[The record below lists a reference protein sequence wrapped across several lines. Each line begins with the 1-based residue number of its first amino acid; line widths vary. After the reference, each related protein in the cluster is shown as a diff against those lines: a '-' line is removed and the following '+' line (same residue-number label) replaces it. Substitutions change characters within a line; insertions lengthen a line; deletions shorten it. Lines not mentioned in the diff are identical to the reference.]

1 MKNIIHLSAR
11 FLKFKRYVLPALFL
25 TVLQCVLQLCLPV
38 LMAEV
43 VNGGVMRGEL
53 DQIYYYGGW
62 MLAVCFL
69 LAVSGYFAKVLT
81 AIGAERFAL
90 ALRRELY
97 EKVSGMSVFTMSRFG
112 VGTLIT
118 RLTSDVECCSALMGA
133 FLQITLQP
141 LLLMIG
147 GIVMVWR
154 HQQWLGGIFTG
165 FAVVQIALMV
175 LFVRSTAPKFRW
187 LRVLNDRCNGLLQEV
202 FSRLRLVK
210 ILTREPRETER
221 FGELNN
227 TVLLAGISVQKV
239 VAVFQPM
246 MMFIVD
252 CAVAVIL
259 LFAKNNA
266 AMSAGALMETISY
279 AQQVLLSIVIG
290 GRLFQFLSEAVPS
303 AARMAEV
310 FQTEADL
317 PDGEDP
323 IESAVNCLEL
333 RDVSFGYSSSN
344 NVIEQ
349 ISFEVKRGTFTAVTG
364 ATGSGK
370 SVIADLCARLLDVRG
385 GAVLIDGCDIADFRL
400 ADVRRHIAV
409 VEKQESVISGTYY
422 ENISFGRDYVS
433 AEDVEKAAVA
443 AQCGPMIESSPEGYE
458 GEIYAMGRSLSGG
471 ERQRLAIARALAG
484 QPDILLLDDCTS
496 SLDHDTEAKL
506 FQAIRTGYPQ
516 MAVVLF
522 TQRTASASL
531 AERIICLEGGRIV
544 GVGTDE
550 ELKAGCG
557 AYLSLCP
564 AQAQGGT
571 ER

>member
-1 MKNIIHLSAR
+1 MKNIIRLSAR
-11 FLKFKRYVLPALFL
+11 FLKFKRFVLPALLL
-25 TVLQCVLQLCLPV
+25 TVLQCALQLCLPV

-53 DQIYYYGGW
+53 NRIYYYGGW
-62 MLAVCFL
+62 MIAVCFL

-81 AIGAERFAL
+81 AVGAERFAL
-90 ALRRELY
+90 ELRRELY
-97 EKVSGMSVFTMSRFG
+97 EKVSGMSVFTVSQFG

-154 HQQWLGGIFTG
+154 RQQWLGGIFTG
-165 FAVVQIALMV
+165 FAVVQIVLMV

-187 LRVLNDRCNGLLQEV
+187 LRELNDRCNELLQEV

-221 FGELNN
+221 FGDLNN

-259 LFAKNNA
+259 LFARNNA
-266 AMSAGALMETISY
+266 ALSAGALMETISY

-303 AARMAEV
+303 AARMSEV

-317 PDGEDP
+317 PDGEEP
-323 IESAVNCLEL
+323 IESAVGCLEL
-333 RDVSFGYSSSN
+333 RDVSFGYFSSK

-349 ISFEVKRGTFTAVTG
+349 ISFDVKRGTFTAVTG

-370 SVIADLCARLLDVRG
+370 SVIADLCARLLDVRE

-433 AEDVEKAAVA
+433 AEDVEKAALA
-443 AQCGPMIESSPEGYE
+443 AQCAPMIESSPEGYE

-506 FQAIRTGYPQ
+506 FRAIRTGYPQ

-522 TQRTASASL
+522 TQRTVSASL
-531 AERIICLEGGRIV
+531 AERIICLDGGRIV
-544 GVGTDE
+544 DVGTDA
-550 ELKAGCG
+550 ELKANCE
-557 AYLSLCP
+557 AYRSLCP
-564 AQAQGGT
+564 ANAQGGT
-571 ER
+571 E